1 MNAFDSILQNIPS
14 DRRDHRARPGQ
25 TLYVYRPS
33 RQRVTLY
40 KPSFLGALR
49 DSEHDKYYLV
59 NPKLRVSC
67 PIVKVEISQSA
78 SEVHVVLV
86 HLIVEWVKEDRVED
100 LIKGLVV
107 PGKQPYEVL
116 SEQVGNWLSEY
127 MLQQRHAE
135 ADPLAHFAPA
145 LRGECA
151 AYIADQALSW
161 YGLKLAITLRLPE
174 EDLDLP
180 LLVIDLHEVL
190 VNDDEEPL
198 RSKLELKLHAPETPE
213 DKEYASQHLPPLEKL
228 KLEIATKAMGWF
240 RTDCSLEEFCY
251 DVPGLRPKL
260 EKHLK
265 TYLEGKLRMR
275 LFSFRLTCTV
285 PFEKEWQVPETY
297 EVVCTL
303 HPGEIQVPVQHNL
316 LLERLNIATFRKANI
331 PELGTWIKNTLESK
345 TRVAFFEK
353 KYVDVV
359 VDFDTLSDK
368 IKGDV
373 RKALNHIGFDAQQH
387 ITVPGDGQMR
397 EWIDKTLS
405 FDTGPVSFRT
415 RDAKVEYRLS
425 TQARVTFI
433 DFERVKNYLQPGDY
447 LRDEFKRIATE
458 AAAEKLRTLTP
469 EDLYLHFTDDFE
481 GKDGMSGA
489 ERSPELKKEEQS
501 LETKVK
507 NQISE
512 VLFQKFN
519 ARTDNITLTAEPSE
533 LTNLYSAIR
542 PARNHSLVI
551 TVEARGHMSES
562 LVYAIDYRIVS
573 IAAWD
578 KFQELCTNTKGPD
591 EAAKAAEI
599 MEAID
604 QMLRNPA
611 AAKLQQLPSEWLRS
625 VRFDLAE
632 SIEKLGLDGA
642 VKLVSRYYGL
652 ALEIV
657 SFRHELGDWDRKER
671 EREHVEFDALVTE
684 LDELRETRRLKER
697 ELGPKDPVVKD
708 LADRILEKEKEL
720 QRFVPDHKAAFEA
733 AKTVLGPLD
742 WKKHL
747 ALGNSTSNDEPA
759 NDQ

>member
-1 MNAFDSILQNIPS
+1 MSAFDSILQSIPA

-25 TLYVYRPS
+25 TLYVYRPAK
-33 RQRVTLY
+33 QRVTLY
-40 KPSFLGALR
+40 KPTFLGAWR
-49 DSEHDKYYLV
+49 ESEQDKYYLV

-78 SEVHVVLV
+78 GAAHVILVHV
-86 HLIVEWVKEDRVED
+86 IVEGIKEDRVED
-100 LIKGLVV
+100 LIKGLVL
-107 PGKQPYEVL
+107 PGKQPYAVL
-116 SEQVGNWLSEY
+116 SEQIGNWLSEF
-127 MLQQRHAE
+127 MLQQRPAD
-135 ADPLAHFAPA
+135 ADPLAHFSPA
-145 LRGECA
+145 LREECA
-151 AYIADQALSW
+151 AFISDQALSW
-161 YGLKLAITLRLPE
+161 YGLRIAITLRLPE
-174 EDLDLP
+174 EDLELP
-180 LLVIDLHEVL
+180 PFVIDLTEVL

-198 RSKLELKLHAPETPE
+198 RSKLELKLRAPEKPE

-228 KLEIATKAMGWF
+228 KTEIATKAMEWF

-251 DVPGLRPKL
+251 DVPSLRPKL
-260 EKHLK
+260 EAHLK
-265 TYLEGKLRMR
+265 TYIEGKLRMR
-275 LFSFRLTCTV
+275 LFYFRLTCTV

-297 EVVCTL
+297 EVACTL
-303 HPGEIQVPVQHNL
+303 HPGEIKVQVQHNL

-331 PELGTWIKNTLESK
+331 ADLGAWIKNTLESK

-359 VDFDTLSDK
+359 IDFETLSDK
-368 IKGDV
+368 IKSDV
-373 RKALNHIGFDAQQH
+373 KKSLNHIGFDAQQH

-447 LRDEFKRIATE
+447 LRNEFKRIATE

-469 EDLYLHFTDDFE
+469 EDLYLHFTDDLA
-481 GKDGMSGA
+481 GMDGTNATVPPAS
-489 ERSPELKKEEQS
+489 ENKKEERS
-501 LETKVK
+501 LETEVK
-507 NQISE
+507 NQITE

-551 TVEARGHMSES
+551 TIEARGHMGES
-562 LVYAIDYRIVS
+562 LEYAIDYRIVS

-578 KFQELCTNTKGPD
+578 KFQELCTNTRGAD
-591 EAAKAAEI
+591 EAAKAKEI

-611 AAKLQQLPSEWLRS
+611 ASKLQQL
-625 VRFDLAE
+625 
-632 SIEKLGLDGA
+632 
-642 VKLVSRYYGL
+642 
-652 ALEIV
+652 
-657 SFRHELGDWDRKER
+657 
-671 EREHVEFDALVTE
+671 
-684 LDELRETRRLKER
+684 
-697 ELGPKDPVVKD
+697 
-708 LADRILEKEKEL
+708 
-720 QRFVPDHKAAFEA
+720 
-733 AKTVLGPLD
+733 
-742 WKKHL
+742 
-747 ALGNSTSNDEPA
+747 
-759 NDQ
+759 